1 MTRAQRLLRDQ
12 KIRSERQRKQAVN
25 IGLGLMMLA
34 TIFVSPLAIAAL
46 LS

>member
-25 IGLGLMMLA
+25 IGLGLVMLA
-34 TIFVSPLAIAAL
+34 TMFVSPLAIAAL
-46 LS
+46 FS